1 MEENSGASE
10 SDASPTD
17 PSDPDHVLSR
27 EPVGARP
34 VAVGP
39 SGSSSFPADRTRT
52 EAASRRLGRSRLFRL
67 GLILTGLVALAP
79 EPFALAE
86 GAGLDHVRSSGKLR
100 YGSDMEGG
108 GPYAYPDPKSPR
120 EVTGFEVELM
130 AMLANDL
137 GAAPEFCQ
145 GQWEMLLQL
154 LDLGQ
159 SDIVVNGYEWTEP
172 RARGYLATRPYYVY
186 QLQLMVPRGSPIH
199 TWDDLKRLRPGGGRW
214 TVGVLAGS
222 AADTFTAL
230 EGGKNVRAI
239 QFSGST
245 EAMTAVQNG
254 QYDATLQDV
263 PAARFYL
270 DRFTGLDLAGP
281 PQSHGYY
288 VIYTRANDRAL
299 REALDQGLAR
309 LIARG
314 DLRRLYEKYGIW
326 SEAQRELENFTGPLE
341 VISGRPAEGGWALVG
356 RYWSLLVEAAC
367 VTIALSLG
375 SMPLAMLLGLVIAI
389 GRIYGPIPVRAV
401 LSGYVELI
409 RGTPL
414 MLQLFVLFYLLK
426 LPPWVAGIGG
436 LAINYSAY
444 EAEIY
449 RAGLQAI
456 PQGQM
461 EAALALGM
469 SRWMA
474 LRRVIVPQAVRIVIP
489 PVTNDFI
496 ALFKDTSVCSVITLI
511 ELTKEYSIL
520 ANGTGGAIEF
530 ALAASFLY
538 MMMSIPLS
546 WFSRWSERRLGT
558 LGVKGGAAA

>member
-1 MEENSGASE
+1 M
-10 SDASPTD
+10 
-17 PSDPDHVLSR
+17 
-27 EPVGARP
+27 
-34 VAVGP
+34 
-39 SGSSSFPADRTRT
+39 
-52 EAASRRLGRSRLFRL
+52 
-67 GLILTGLVALAP
+67 
-79 EPFALAE
+79 
-86 GAGLDHVRSSGKLR
+86 
-100 YGSDMEGG
+100 
-108 GPYAYPDPKSPR
+108 
-120 EVTGFEVELM
+120 
-130 AMLANDL
+130 
-137 GAAPEFCQ
+137 
-145 GQWEMLLQL
+145 
-154 LDLGQ
+154 
-159 SDIVVNGYEWTEP
+159 
-172 RARGYLATRPYYVY
+172 
-186 QLQLMVPRGSPIH
+186 
-199 TWDDLKRLRPGGGRW
+199 
-214 TVGVLAGS
+214 LAGS
-222 AADTFTAL
+222 AADTFTAQ

-245 EAMTAVQNG
+245 DAMTAVQNG

-270 DRFTGLDLAGP
+270 DRFPGLELAGP
-281 PQSHGYY
+281 PESHGYY

-299 REALDQGLAR
+299 RDALDQGLAR

-326 SEAQRELENFTGPLE
+326 TEAQRELETFTGPLE

-356 RYWSLLVEAAC
+356 RYWSRLVEAAC

-375 SMPLAMLLGLVIAI
+375 SMPLAMLLGLLIAI
-389 GRIYGPIPVRAV
+389 GRLYGPLPVRAV
-401 LSGYVELI
+401 LTGYVELI

-474 LRRVIVPQAVRIVIP
+474 LRRVIIPQAVRIVIP

-520 ANGTGGAIEF
+520 ANSTGGAIEF

-538 MMMSIPLS
+538 MMMSLPLS
-546 WFSRWSERRLGT
+546 WFSRWSERRLGA
-558 LGVKGGAAA
+558 LGVKGGAVA